1 MTLCVV
7 STESLFA
14 DHPVIRN
21 DAWLVAR
28 GVRPMSL
35 IDEDIELLT
44 GDDAEAIQ
52 HNGSIMQQA
61 VEELK
66 DILASVTGASAELE
80 PIPFAIPTMS
90 DDPEHGGPAQWLTC
104 GFAAYPRIV
113 DMATWLWSD
122 EPAYF
127 PFSEILGLLF
137 GYSPAAI
144 QAFLDQHPDDDREAE
159 T

>member
-1 MTLCVV
+1 M
-7 STESLFA
+7 STESLFV

-52 HNGSIMQQA
+52 HNASIMQQA

-66 DILASVTGASAELE
+66 DISASVTGASAELE

-90 DDPEHGGPAQWLTC
+90 DDPEDGGPAQWLTC
-104 GFAAYPRIV
+104 GFAAYLWIV

-127 PFSEILGLLF
+127 PSREILGLLF

-144 QAFLDQHPDDDREAE
+144 QAFLNQHPDDDREAE